1 MTQLTYFIL
10 ISCFSFNVF
19 ALDINCNFEEVYAD
33 GSVQNG
39 TLLISDEDMRYQYD
53 DQNLFTIFKKK
64 DSFYFVEHVNKES
77 FKKLPNEKALVLNN
91 FSIIAQEF
99 PDIRDSYLFDDMTIS
114 LELKNDYNFVHRISI
129 LSNALNMSIYFY
141 DCKKEKIENKL
152 LQYFPYHELS

>member
-10 ISCFSFNVF
+10 ISFFSFNVF
-19 ALDINCNFEEVYAD
+19 AFDINCEFEEVYAD

-64 DSFYFVEHVNKES
+64 DSFYFVEHANKES

-99 PDIRDSYLFDDMTIS
+99 PDIRDKYLFDDMTIS

-129 LSNALNMSIYFY
+129 LSNALNMSVYFY
-141 DCKKEKIENKL
+141 ECKKEKIDNKF